1 MAEDIG
7 STVPRRQLGR
17 LLRQF
22 RSEAGVTLDAAAE
35 ALEYSRQK
43 IWRIESGMGS
53 IRVLDV
59 KAMCELYNVSPEMTE
74 AMRGLAVETKSK
86 GWWHAYGDA
95 VPNWFELYVGLESAA
110 AHLRRYDDA
119 LIPGILQTRQYAQ
132 SVYRLDRPTSSEEDR
147 ERAVEVRLQ
156 RQSLLTRR
164 LPAAPRLEA
173 ILSEA
178 VLRRRV
184 GGPSIMTAQLGHLL
198 EASEL
203 PNVSVRVAPLAAGP
217 PPGAVAGSFVILDF
231 PASKGGR
238 TAPEPSVVYSE
249 SLTGALYLDKPDE
262 LRAYEDV
269 WSGVAALALS
279 EAESRDMIKR
289 AAGEMRHD

>member
-1 MAEDIG
+1 MPEDIG

-22 RSEAGVTLDAAAE
+22 RNEAGVTLDAAAE

-43 IWRIESGMGS
+43 IWRLECGQGS
-53 IRVLDV
+53 VRVLDV
-59 KAMCELYNVSPEMTE
+59 KAMCELYGVSPEMTE

-95 VPNWFELYVGLESAA
+95 VPSWFELYVGLESAA
-110 AHLRRYDDA
+110 AHLREYGEN
-119 LIPGILQTRQYAQ
+119 LIPGLLQTRAYA
-132 SVYRLDRPTSSEEDR
+132 LGLFRPTSRLSTEER

-156 RQSLLTRR
+156 RQILLTRR
-164 LPAAPRLEA
+164 LPQPPHLDAV
-173 ILSEA
+173 LSEA
-178 VLRRRV
+178 VLRRVV
-184 GGPSIMTAQLGHLL
+184 GGPTVMSEQLARLL

-203 PNVSVRVAPLAAGP
+203 PNVSVRIVPLAAGP
-217 PPGAVAGSFVILDF
+217 HPGAVAGSFVVLEF
-231 PASKGGR
+231 PATKGGR
-238 TAPEPSVVYSE
+238 AAPEPSVVYSE

-269 WSGVAALALS
+269 WKGLDALALGQ
-279 EAESRDMIKR
+279 ADSRDMIKR
-289 AAGEMRHD
+289 IVGEMWHD

>member
-22 RSEAGVTLDAAAE
+22 RNEAGVTLDAAAE

-43 IWRIESGMGS
+43 IWRIECGLGPVRM
-53 IRVLDV
+53 LDV
-59 KAMCELYNVSPEMTE
+59 KAMCELYGVSAEMTE
-74 AMRGLAVETKSK
+74 AMRGLAAETKSK

-95 VPNWFELYVGLESAA
+95 VPSWFELYVGLESAA
-110 AHLRRYDDA
+110 AHLREYGDN
-119 LIPGILQTRQYAQ
+119 LIPGLLQTRAYALGLYQ
-132 SVYRLDRPTSSEEDR
+132 PGSRLSVEER

-164 LPAAPRLEA
+164 LPQPPRLDTV
-173 ILSEA
+173 LSEA
-178 VLRRRV
+178 VLRRTV
-184 GGPSIMTAQLGHLL
+184 HGPGVMTGQLTRLL
-198 EASEL
+198 EVSEL
-203 PNVSVRVAPLAAGP
+203 PNVSLRVVPFAAGP
-217 PPGAVAGSFVILDF
+217 HPGSVAGSFVILDF
-231 PASKGGR
+231 PISKGGR
-238 TAPEPSVVYSE
+238 AAEPSVVYSE

-262 LRAYEDV
+262 LRAYENAWTGLD
-269 WSGVAALALS
+269 ALALS

-289 AAGEMRHD
+289 VIGETRHD